1 MRKKFNK
8 NRDIKK
14 FYRINERIFAS
25 TLRVLDEEGKQI
37 GILGKSEALEKARS
51 QAMDL
56 VEVAPTASPPV
67 ARIVDF
73 KKFLYQEEKKKREE
87 KRKSKA
93 SDTKEVRLGP
103 FMDDHDLDVMV
114 RRAREFLEDNDKVR
128 LVVRFTGR
136 QMAHPEFGHQ
146 VLRRAIDNLGDV
158 SKVDKEAKFE
168 GRQLISM
175 LSPERKKHGEVQ
187 KENKESNIPQVQG
200 NQNGQSNVLPPK
212 QGTSKIEKN

>member
-1 MRKKFNK
+1 MIKKFNRHK
-8 NRDIKK
+8 ETRK

-25 TLRVLDEEGKQI
+25 QLRVLDAEGKQI
-37 GILGKSEALEKARS
+37 GVLSKTEALEKAR
-51 QAMDL
+51 QTEMDL

-73 KKFLYQEEKKKREE
+73 KKFLYQEEKKKRDER
-87 KRKSKA
+87 KKSKG

-103 FMDDHDLDVMV
+103 FMDDHDLDTMV
-114 RRAREFLEDNDKVR
+114 RRAREFLEENDKVR

-146 VLRRAIDNLGDV
+146 VLRRAIERLSEV

-175 LSPERKKHGEVQ
+175 LSPERKKKSDEIQ
-187 KENKESNIPQVQG
+187 KESKEGTVPKVQNNQDGQG
-200 NQNGQSNVLPPK
+200 NVLTSE
-212 QGTSKIEKN
+212 QGTSQGK